1 MDTRDSKGRFTKG
14 SVGNPRGRP
23 KKQPEPLTPEE
34 VLNSATM
41 EAVTRLIDLVHSKD
55 EAIALQASID
65 LLNRT
70 LGKPEE
76 RVNHHTE
83 HYTINADPY
92 NFG

>member
-14 SVGNPRGRP
+14 SIGNPKGRP
-23 KKQPEPLTPEE
+23 KKEPEPLTPNE
-34 VLNSATM
+34 VLENATM
-41 EAVTRLIDLVHSKD
+41 QAVTRLIDLVHS
-55 EAIALQASID
+55 ENEEIALQASID

-83 HYTINADPY
+83 HYTISTEPY
-92 NFG
+92 GFS